1 MKKTTMILALLM
13 AAILCG
19 QIQAPTGQIKAT
31 YGNQSVILNLTV
43 YTPPTVEPITC
54 DATIIAVGRAS
65 NCVYTVL
72 GPAPVPITVLMVYGV
87 SVTGP
92 STLTIPAGNTTVSFV
107 VTGVSPTAVL
117 LDTDG
122 VNSLGVAAY
131 QFYEPPG
138 GWVYSG
144 EVHQLCVA
152 SGDLVAGPDLWGC

>member
-1 MKKTTMILALLM
+1 MTKTVFLALF
-13 AAILCG
+13 AALISVG

-31 YGNQSVILNLTV
+31 YAGQSVTLNITV
-43 YTPPTVEPITC
+43 YNPPTAEPITC
-54 DATIIAVGRAS
+54 DATIIAVGQSS
-65 NCVYTVL
+65 NCVYTVA

-92 STLTIPAGNTTVSFV
+92 ATLTIPAGSTTVSFT

-122 VNSLGVAAY
+122 VNPLGAAAY

-144 EVHQLCVA
+144 EVHQLCA
-152 SGDLVAGPDLWGC
+152 ANGILVAGPDLWGC